1 MQELEELSKVNDE
14 MDSVRDQKFDKYAPV
29 GTFSAQ
35 KVNTLCR
42 LANEVYTLLGAPY
55 KVEMVTKDIKNGPLP
70 TDLFKALVIIR
81 HMAEKYTAAGGEVSP
96 FDTAT
101 ASDDRTLMP
110 IIMTITQLLSDKG
123 FKQFLKQPAEE
134 EATEALPTSPQ
145 MPAQPAAAPGANP
158 DLQFLN

>member
-1 MQELEELSKVNDE
+1 MQELEELSKVHSE

-42 LANEVYTLLGAPY
+42 LANDVYKLLGAPY
-55 KVEMVTKDIKNGPLP
+55 ECALVTGDIKNGPLP

-96 FDTAT
+96 FDVAT

-110 IIMTITQLLSDKG
+110 IIMSISQLLSDKG
-123 FKQFLKQPAEE
+123 FKQFLKQPVEE
-134 EATEALPTSPQ
+134 EASEQTVPGIQSEPVQT
-145 MPAQPAAAPGANP
+145 APGANP
-158 DLQFLN
+158 DLQLMQ